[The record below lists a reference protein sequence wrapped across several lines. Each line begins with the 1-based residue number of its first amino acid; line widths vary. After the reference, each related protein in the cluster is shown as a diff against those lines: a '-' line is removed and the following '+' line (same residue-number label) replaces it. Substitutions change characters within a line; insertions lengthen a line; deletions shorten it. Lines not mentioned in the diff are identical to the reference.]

1 MKLAMSQT
9 AMSGSIQENL
19 DKTLR
24 AIRRAGEDGADLIF
38 FPEIQLSPF
47 SLSTRNGTPAPGS

>member
-24 AIRRAGEDGADLIF
+24 AIRRAGEDGRI
-38 FPEIQLSPF
+38 
-47 SLSTRNGTPAPGS
+47 

>member
-24 AIRRAGEDGADLIF
+24 AIRRAGEDPRSSSL
-38 FPEIQLSPF
+38 PL

>member
-38 FPEIQLSPF
+38 PRSSSLPF